1 MTGAAA
7 HATTP
12 TAEVAA
18 ALAAQLREQLGEDLA
33 VCTGRPA
40 TAPAGYLNG
49 SLVLAEQLTA
59 TRYPPRR
66 CENREDREHEQ
77 NRRYYAVVSQLLRA
91 AADTVQGARPSRA
104 AWEAAERFL
113 GAAGATL
120 DELLGDQRQPAGP
133 RLRLITGGRP

>member
-7 HATTP
+7 QATAP
-12 TAEVAA
+12 TAEFAA
-18 ALAAQLREQLGEDLA
+18 ALAQLRGQIGEDLA

-40 TAPAGYLNG
+40 IAPGGYLNG

-59 TRYPPRR
+59 TRCLPRR
-66 CENREDREHEQ
+66 SENREDREHEQ

-104 AWEAAERFL
+104 AWEAAELSR
-113 GAAGATL
+113 A
-120 DELLGDQRQPAGP
+120 
-133 RLRLITGGRP
+133 